1 VFVFVN
7 FATTVVNCRQIN
19 DNLRALL
26 DGEGGV
32 SDNSLVQDGSNAMS
46 MIGKPANDDQFD
58 LQKDLASFSEAG
70 IGRDFKAKD
79 DYDSSVTSLL
89 HSFQTDDK
97 NGNVFHHGS
106 DDRSN
111 ENTGLGTLGL

>member
-46 MIGKPANDDQFD
+46 MIGKPANDDRKTLRRFRRPVSGGILRRKTTTIRLLRAFCIPFKQMIKTEMSFIMAAMID
-58 LQKDLASFSEAG
+58 QTKILA
-70 IGRDFKAKD
+70 
-79 DYDSSVTSLL
+79 
-89 HSFQTDDK
+89 
-97 NGNVFHHGS
+97 
-106 DDRSN
+106 
-111 ENTGLGTLGL
+111 